1 MRENKMITVI
11 KHKQTSINR
20 KQKIVLASTLLI
32 PLHCNTRSWLD
43 FQLFCAELQRVVGGD
58 YHD

>member
-1 MRENKMITVI
+1 MNAIQNY
-11 KHKQTSINR
+11 KQTRINS
-20 KQKIVLASTLLI
+20 KKKIILTSTLLM
-32 PLHCNTRSWLD
+32 PVHCNARSWLD

>member
-1 MRENKMITVI
+1 MIIEN
-11 KHKQTSINR
+11 HNKQTSINR

-32 PLHCNTRSWLD
+32 PLHCNARSWLD